1 MYKRFQQIIS
11 VSMALLVLF
20 STLSFS
26 VEKHYCGE
34 HLVDVAIFSDAK
46 KCGMEASDQ
55 GLNDTDQNTVLM
67 SNSCC
72 KDVVDLVEG
81 QDELSLEKTKV
92 LDTDQK
98 IFLLS
103 FAYVFGEL
111 YAPKTENTSLFKPP
125 SRLKVVKDI
134 HLLHEVFLI

>member
-1 MYKRFQQIIS
+1 
-11 VSMALLVLF
+11 MALLLMF

-26 VEKHYCGE
+26 IEKHYCGE

-46 KCGMEASDQ
+46 KCGMEAADQ
-55 GLNDTDQNTVLM
+55 GLKPSDQNTVLM
-67 SNSCC
+67 AKSCC
-72 KDVVDLVEG
+72 KDVVDLFEG
-81 QDELSLEKTKV
+81 QDELSIEKTKT
-92 LDTDQK
+92 LESGQK

-125 SRLKVVKDI
+125 TGLKVVKDI